1 MPYPLL
7 AEAFPDAE
15 IHYPDTDGE
24 PMAESDVQRRYLTY
38 AVEALE
44 RHFSDREDV
53 YVSGN
58 LLVYYEEG
66 NPRACVAPDCFVV
79 FGVANR
85 QRRTYKLWQEDNQPP
100 VFVLEITSASTHA
113 EDQGSKRGLY
123 AYLGVRE
130 YWQYDPTGD
139 YLEPRLQGLRLIEGE
154 YRSIRRSEPFGQALY
169 FASEV
174 LGLELHLR
182 GEKLRFR
189 DPVTGRDL
197 PDYAEI
203 DDALQAAETAQQ
215 AAEER
220 ALLETR
226 QRVALE
232 ARLAELE
239 ARLQDHD

>member
-15 IHYPDTDGE
+15 IYYPDTDGE

-44 RHFSDREDV
+44 RHFRDRDDV

-58 LLVYYEEG
+58 LLLYYEEG

-79 FGVANR
+79 FGVTKR
-85 QRRTYKLWQEDNQPP
+85 ERRTYKLWLENDQPP
-100 VFVLEITSASTHA
+100 AFVLEITSASTRG

-123 AYLGVRE
+123 AYLGVQE

-139 YLEPRLQGLRLIEGE
+139 CLKPRLQGLRLSEGE
-154 YRSIRRSEPFGQALY
+154 YRPIRRPSPFGQTLD
-169 FASEV
+169 FASDV

-182 GEKLRFR
+182 GETLRFR
-189 DPVTGRDL
+189 DPSTGRDL
-197 PDYAEI
+197 PDYAEL
-203 DDALQAAETAQQ
+203 DAAWQ

-220 ALLETR
+220 AQQETR
-226 QRVALE
+226 ARIALE

-239 ARLQDHD
+239 ARNG